1 MISKGQ
7 IKQVKAL
14 HLKKF
19 RDEQGLFIAEG
30 VKIVSE
36 IIHSHPSMI
45 EHLFA
50 TDQFIKANASVL
62 GKSEKTVSVNDAELE
77 RISTLQTPNQVL
89 VVCKKFPKQN
99 PTIDISKQFSLY
111 LDDIRDP
118 GNLGT
123 ILRIADWFG
132 IREIFVSE
140 QSTDLYNPK
149 TIQSAMGAFLRVK
162 VHYMNLDRV
171 VADSNV
177 PVYGAVLNGENIY
190 KQKLQ
195 NGLIII
201 GNEANGI
208 TEENLKRISH
218 PITIPASSANQT
230 ESLNAAMATSIIC
243 SEFFRQIKL

>member
-1 MISKGQ
+1 MISKNQ

-19 RDEQGLFIAEG
+19 RDEEGLFIAEG
-30 VKIVSE
+30 VKIVNE
-36 IIHSHPSMI
+36 IIQFRPEMI
-45 EHLFA
+45 EYLFA
-50 TDQFIKANASVL
+50 TEQFIHANSAIL
-62 GKSEKTVSVNDAELE
+62 GRIKNLVTISDTELE
-77 RISTLQTPNQVL
+77 RISTMQTPNQVL
-89 VVCKKFPKQN
+89 AVCTKFPSQD
-99 PTIDISKQFSLY
+99 PSIDMNKQFTLY

-132 IREIFVSE
+132 IHEIFVSE
-140 QSTDLYNPK
+140 KSTELYNPK
-149 TIQSAMGAFLRVK
+149 TIQAAMGAFLRVRIHYLSLDK
-162 VHYMNLDRV
+162 VLGNSK
-171 VADSNV
+171 A

-208 TEENLKRISH
+208 TEENLKKVSH
-218 PITIPASSANQT
+218 PITIPASSANET